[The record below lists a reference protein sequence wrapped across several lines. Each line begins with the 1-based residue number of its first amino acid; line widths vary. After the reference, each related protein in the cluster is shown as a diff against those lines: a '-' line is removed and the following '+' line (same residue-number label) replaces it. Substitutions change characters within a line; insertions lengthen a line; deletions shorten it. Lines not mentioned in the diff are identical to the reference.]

1 MLVLGCRI
9 RKRIRR
15 AFSLIE
21 LLVVIAL
28 IALLLGLLMP
38 AVQKVREAAARPKCF
53 NNLKQIDLAVQHY
66 ADSHEQ
72 RYPFLTDTTPGTSTG
87 AHLESLFFAI
97 LPYVE
102 QENLSNAFNPADP
115 ASYYRDSET
124 NPGVA
129 SRIISVYLCPSDSS
143 NPSNQTFLATT
154 WVLPPPPPPFL
165 AEFSGRY
172 AGSSYAAN
180 GLVFGTN
187 QARLPASL
195 ADGTSKHGPFW
206 GTLPGLRCNP
216 DAVGGRFVWLGHA
229 VLCLSVSVGELPDRP
244 VCSRYAPSAR

>member
-87 AHLESLFFAI
+87 AIWNRCSLRSCHMSSRRTSPTPSTPRTRPAITAIPKPTQGWRHGSFLCICAHLI
-97 LPYVE
+97 LPIRV
-102 QENLSNAFNPADP
+102 
-115 ASYYRDSET
+115 T
-124 NPGVA
+124 K
-129 SRIISVYLCPSDSS
+129 PSS
-143 NPSNQTFLATT
+143 
-154 WVLPPPPPPFL
+154 PPPGSCPLLRPHFWRNFRVGTPVP
-165 AEFSGRY
+165 AMRPTGWSSGP
-172 AGSSYAAN
+172 
-180 GLVFGTN
+180 T
-187 QARLPASL
+187 RLGCRPR
-195 ADGTSKHGPFW
+195 W
-206 GTLPGLRCNP
+206 RMGLRTRSFLGNVTRF
-216 DAVGGRFVWLGHA
+216 AV
-229 VLCLSVSVGELPDRP
+229 
-244 VCSRYAPSAR
+244 